1 MEKAGVHKPHRPW
14 ATMFR
19 IGAALLLAAGL
30 LVVVQWVR
38 QSRQQPAGVS
48 ISVESPVPG
57 ETVSSPVR
65 FAFNIGGA
73 RLGAPE
79 QGLDHLH
86 ISLDGGPEV
95 GVYQDAFSA
104 PLPAGQHTVVAE
116 LADALHDSLGISTRV
131 TFTVTEPAR

>member
-1 MEKAGVHKPHRPW
+1 ML
-14 ATMFR
+14 R
-19 IGAALLLAAGL
+19 IGAALLLVAGL
-30 LVVVQWVR
+30 LVVVQLVR
-38 QSRQQPAGVS
+38 QSQRQPAGVS
-48 ISVESPVPG
+48 LSVESPAPG

-65 FAFNIGGA
+65 FAFKVGGA

-86 ISLDGGPEV
+86 LSLDGGPEV

-116 LADALHDSLGISTRV
+116 LADALHDSVGVSTRV
-131 TFTVTEPAR
+131 TFTVIEPAR

>member
-1 MEKAGVHKPHRPW
+1 MQKTGVRKQHRRW

-30 LVVVQWVR
+30 LVVVQLVR
-38 QSRQQPAGVS
+38 QSQQQPAGLS
-48 ISVESPVPG
+48 LSVESPASG
-57 ETVSSPVR
+57 GMVSNPVR
-65 FAFNIGGA
+65 FAFKVGGA

-116 LADALHDSLGISTRV
+116 LADALHDSLGVSARV